1 MANAANCRRRLAG
14 TLSTTTMEIVA
25 SDAHDHPYRPWVSPC
40 QPAAPPSPPLVAAMA
55 VLGVGLVLSS
65 AILVKG
71 LRRANDTI
79 TVTGASTER
88 IRSDH
93 VDWSVSVAVAGP
105 SQPASYQAL
114 QPAVQ
119 QIIVFLTAQG
129 LPAAQIQRDAVR
141 SEREDQRDPRTNEL
155 RSTTWTTRQEIR
167 VSSADVELVRKVAAA
182 AGVLIGQGVPLTIN
196 PPAFTYTKLAEKRV
210 DMLAKATRDA
220 AERARAIAREAGSA
234 IGPITNAD
242 TGTFQLTAPNSTDV
256 GNSGSYDTT
265 TVDKDITAVMAV
277 TFRVR

>member
-1 MANAANCRRRLAG
+1 
-14 TLSTTTMEIVA
+14 MEISAPV
-25 SDAHDHPYRPWVSPC
+25 
-40 QPAAPPSPPLVAAMA
+40 PAMPTPSALAARLSSQLRRTPPLVAAMA

-71 LRRANDTI
+71 IRRANDTI

-105 SQPASYQAL
+105 SQQASYQAL
-114 QPAVQ
+114 QPLVSQTVA
-119 QIIVFLTAQG
+119 FLSAQG
-129 LPAAQIQRDAVR
+129 IPPAQIQRDAVR

-155 RSTTWTTRQEIR
+155 RSTTWTSRQEIR
-167 VSSADVELVRKVAAA
+167 VSSADVDKVRQVAAA
-182 AGVLIGQGVPLTIN
+182 AGELIGQGVPLTIN

-220 AERARAIAREAGSA
+220 AERARAIAREAGSS

-242 TGTFQLTAPNSTDV
+242 TGTFQLTAPNSTEV

>member
-1 MANAANCRRRLAG
+1 MTTPTGLGSRLASQLRR
-14 TLSTTTMEIVA
+14 T
-25 SDAHDHPYRPWVSPC
+25 
-40 QPAAPPSPPLVAAMA
+40 PPLVAAMA

-119 QIIVFLTAQG
+119 QTIVFLTAQG

-155 RSTTWTTRQEIR
+155 RSTTWTTRQDIR

>member
-1 MANAANCRRRLAG
+1 MTTPAGLGARLA
-14 TLSTTTMEIVA
+14 TQLRRT
-25 SDAHDHPYRPWVSPC
+25 
-40 QPAAPPSPPLVAAMA
+40 PPLVAAMA

-93 VDWSVSVAVAGP
+93 ADWSVSVAVAGP

-119 QIIVFLTAQG
+119 QTMAFLTNQG
-129 LPAAQIQRDAVR
+129 IPAAQIQRDAVR

-167 VSSADVELVRKVAAA
+167 VSSADVDKVRQVAAA
-182 AGVLIGQGVPLTIN
+182 ASELIGQGVPLTIN

-220 AERARAIAREAGSA
+220 AERARAIAREAGRA

-265 TVDKDITAVMAV
+265 TVEKDITAVMAV
-277 TFRVR
+277 SFRVR

>member
-1 MANAANCRRRLAG
+1 MRTVQVPAMATPSALAARLSSQLRR
-14 TLSTTTMEIVA
+14 T
-25 SDAHDHPYRPWVSPC
+25 
-40 QPAAPPSPPLVAAMA
+40 PPLVAAMA

-71 LRRANDTI
+71 IRRANDTI

-105 SQPASYQAL
+105 SQQAAYQAL
-114 QPAVQ
+114 QPVVSQTVA
-119 QIIVFLTAQG
+119 FLSAQG
-129 LPAAQIQRDAVR
+129 IPAAQIQRDAVR

-155 RSTTWTTRQEIR
+155 RSTSWTSRQEIR
-167 VSSADVELVRKVAAA
+167 VSSADVDKVRQVAAA
-182 AGVLIGQGVPLTIN
+182 AGELIGQGVPLTIN

-220 AERARAIAREAGSA
+220 AERARAIAREAGSS

-242 TGTFQLTAPNSTDV
+242 TGTFQLTAPNSTEV

>member
-1 MANAANCRRRLAG
+1 M
-14 TLSTTTMEIVA
+14 TTPTNLGHRVA
-25 SDAHDHPYRPWVSPC
+25 SQLRRT
-40 QPAAPPSPPLVAAMA
+40 PPLVAAMA

-71 LRRANDTI
+71 IRRANDTI

-105 SQPASYQAL
+105 SQQASYQAL
-114 QPAVQ
+114 QPVVSQTVA
-119 QIIVFLTAQG
+119 FLEAQG
-129 LPAAQIQRDAVR
+129 IAADQIQRDAVR
-141 SEREDQRDPRTNEL
+141 SEREDQRDPRSNEL
-155 RSTTWTTRQEIR
+155 LSTSWTSRQEIR
-167 VSSADVELVRKVAAA
+167 VSSADVDKVRQVAAA
-182 AGVLIGQGVPLTIN
+182 AGELIGQGVPLTIN

-220 AERARAIAREAGSA
+220 AERARAIAREAGSS

>member
-1 MANAANCRRRLAG
+1 
-14 TLSTTTMEIVA
+14 MEISAPV
-25 SDAHDHPYRPWVSPC
+25 
-40 QPAAPPSPPLVAAMA
+40 PAMPTPSALAARLSSQLRRTPPLVAAMA

-71 LRRANDTI
+71 IRRANDTI

-105 SQPASYQAL
+105 SQQASYQAL
-114 QPAVQ
+114 QPLVSQTVA
-119 QIIVFLTAQG
+119 FLSAQG
-129 LPAAQIQRDAVR
+129 IPPAQIQRDAVR

-155 RSTTWTTRQEIR
+155 RSTTWTSRQEIR
-167 VSSADVELVRKVAAA
+167 VSSADVDKVRKVAAA
-182 AGVLIGQGVPLTIN
+182 AGELIGQGVPLTIN

-220 AERARAIAREAGSA
+220 AERARAIAREAGSS

-242 TGTFQLTAPNSTDV
+242 TGTFQLTAPNSTEV